1 MIFIPHIASLIA
13 LVVAVLLAP
22 IQKWQGF
29 LAKYMKRSIKTIV
42 VIVLIIL
49 TIITIPNTESADN
62 DISPDTT
69 LSSTEQTTVPTTEP
83 STESTPEPSTE
94 PTTEPNTESTTEPTN
109 DISQDYVLNTSSMKF
124 HYPSCG
130 SADDIKEDNREE
142 YHGTREELI
151 SKGYKPCGKCHP

>member
-1 MIFIPHIASLIA
+1 MKTTNKSYKSIILWVLTVIFALTFLVFIPHIASLIA

-22 IQKWQGF
+22 IQKWQDF
-29 LAKYMKRSIKTIV
+29 LGKYVKGTIKTIA
-42 VIVLIIL
+42 VIVLVIL
-49 TIITIPNTESADN
+49 TIITIPTTETTDN

-69 LSSTEQTTVPTTEP
+69 LSSMGE
-83 STESTPEPSTE
+83 
-94 PTTEPNTESTTEPTN
+94 TTEPTK
-109 DISQDYVLNTSSMKF
+109 DKSRDYVLNTSTVKF
-124 HYPSCG
+124 HHPSCG